1 MHSAERDAGAVS
13 VISRVMEIL
22 STYTSS
28 DVQLSLA
35 EITRRSGL
43 PKPTVHRLL
52 HKLTEEGL
60 LERYG
65 DSGWRLGM
73 RLFELGQMA
82 PRQRGIHEAAAPFL
96 GDLHEATHET
106 VHLGILD
113 GTEVVYIDKLAR
125 TGAPELPSRIGGRMP
140 LHCTGIG
147 KAWLAY
153 SPPSLFET
161 IVANGLERRTK
172 HTIIAPGLLAKQLA
186 EVRRRGVAFEWE
198 ESTAGVVC
206 VACPVLDEGGKPVAA
221 ISISGRANRLDVDR
235 LAPAVRTAALGL
247 ARRLR
252 GGR

>member
-1 MHSAERDAGAVS
+1 MDS
-13 VISRVMEIL
+13 VIGKVMAIL
-22 STYTSS
+22 SSYQPI
-28 DVQLSLA
+28 DEQLTLA
-35 EITRRSGL
+35 EVTRRTGL
-43 PKPTVHRLL
+43 AKPTAHRLL

-60 LERYG
+60 LERHR
-65 DSGWRLGM
+65 STGWRLGM

-147 KAWLAY
+147 KVWLAF
-153 SPPSLFET
+153 SPASLFET

-172 HTIIAPGLLAKQLA
+172 HTIVAPGLLAKQLA

-198 ESTAGVVC
+198 ESTVGVVC
-206 VACPVLDEGGKPVAA
+206 VACPVLDGAGRPVAA

-235 LAPAVRTAALGL
+235 VAPAVRTAALGL
-247 ARRLR
+247 SRRLR
-252 GGR
+252 GAH